1 MTFRRLALA
10 VALAATLAACNQTS
24 APEPAA
30 SPAPEASPAPAETP
44 TPATTDT
51 GATGIENIPAV
62 AESDALA
69 ASSNGSPIG
78 IAACDEYLDK
88 YQACITAK
96 VPEPT
101 RASLL
106 QSLNASRE
114 AWRQSMGSPGA
125 EEALSAACT
134 QAREAAKPSLQAYGC
149 TDF

>member
-1 MTFRRLALA
+1 MMHRRIALA
-10 VALAATLAACNQTS
+10 VALAATLAACNQ

-30 SPAPEASPAPAETP
+30 GPAPEATPAPAGTP

-51 GATGIENIPAV
+51 GATGVENIPAV

-101 RASLL
+101 RTSLL
-106 QSLNASRE
+106 QSLAASRE

-125 EEALSAACT
+125 EEALSSACT